1 MIDLSPRVRAIAVA
15 ALGIVLGL
23 VYGLFARFVFE
34 AKPPA
39 DEHPVMVG
47 AFAGMSVCF
56 LFLVPAAL
64 GAVTAF
70 FSPRT
75 SRWRWFYWL
84 LLPLAP
90 CLLLMAVVLALA
102 WEGMIC
108 IVMASPIFFGM
119 AILGG
124 ATTGLVLWLVE
135 RQKMQP
141 GAPLGTVASALV
153 IPFLLA
159 PLEGRVPPPDEIR
172 EVATAVAI
180 DADPATVWRQI
191 VRVPTI
197 TPAEAPSSFFHW
209 IGIPRPLE
217 ATLSA
222 DGVGGLRLARFEGGI
237 AFRETV
243 TAWTPEQGF
252 AFDIRVVP
260 DSIGP
265 DVLDR
270 HVRVGG
276 EYFDVL
282 EGRFRIEPAARG
294 VVLHLTSRHRLTTRL
309 NGYASLWTTA
319 VMRDIQDTVC
329 AVVKHRSEAAA
340 RAR

>member
-1 MIDLSPRVRAIAVA
+1 MD
-15 ALGIVLGL
+15 
-23 VYGLFARFVFE
+23 
-34 AKPPA
+34 
-39 DEHPVMVG
+39 H
-47 AFAGMSVCF
+47 
-56 LFLVPAAL
+56 
-64 GAVTAF
+64 
-70 FSPRT
+70 
-75 SRWRWFYWL
+75 
-84 LLPLAP
+84 
-90 CLLLMAVVLALA
+90 
-102 WEGMIC
+102 
-108 IVMASPIFFGM
+108 
-119 AILGG
+119 
-124 ATTGLVLWLVE
+124 
-135 RQKMQP
+135 QKIQRR
-141 GAPLGTVASALV
+141 APLGTVASALV

-159 PLEGRVPPPDEIR
+159 PLEGRVPPPDDIR
-172 EVATAVAI
+172 EVATAVDI
-180 DADPATVWRQI
+180 DADSATVWRQI

-197 TPAEAPSSFFHW
+197 TPAEAPSTFFRW

-222 DGVGGLRLARFEGGI
+222 DGVGGLRVARFEGGI
-237 AFRETV
+237 AFHETV

-252 AFDIRVVP
+252 AFDVRVVP

-329 AVVKHRSEAAA
+329 NVVKHRSEAAA
-340 RAR
+340 HAR